1 VRDFRTPW
9 TPRQSA
15 NNAIS
20 IDTGTGINYIVS
32 MKREIII
39 TICFLLG
46 TGCMLSRKNN
56 ASTADFLPR
65 EIEVPG
71 WELAE
76 TMAIPRPELFTGEI
90 MNRNRGLIRAGAW
103 ARFRAYSGQDR
114 LVTVDLLQCV
124 SVLEAYGLYSQ
135 ERDSAGETRPLGPEA
150 WSCERGI
157 FARRGQWYIRI
168 ETSSPADV
176 QTKDL
181 AVFLDVVR
189 QKLKGHYSR
198 DPLPEDVHLFDDVVN
213 ALPAV
218 FYMQGHPDL
227 PQVRPCYVRKMKLQE
242 GDKHIFYS
250 RHKTISDATSLFNTI
265 LSGRVGGFILVG
277 GDNETAAVKKRD
289 DGQFII
295 VSLHKQWIFGI
306 LDADDIH
313 RGNTVINDLRKK
325 LSPTTPVR

>member
-1 VRDFRTPW
+1 
-9 TPRQSA
+9 
-15 NNAIS
+15 
-20 IDTGTGINYIVS
+20 
-32 MKREIII
+32 MKRQIII
-39 TICFLLG
+39 TICFILG
-46 TGCMLSRKNN
+46 TGCMLSRKNS
-56 ASTADFLPR
+56 ASMADYLPR

-76 TMAIPRPELFTGEI
+76 IMAIPRPELFTGEI
-90 MNRNRGLIRAGAW
+90 MNRNRSSVRAGAW

-135 ERDSAGETRPLGPEA
+135 ERDSAGETRPLGTDA
-150 WSCERGI
+150 WSCEKGI
-157 FARRGQWYIRI
+157 SARRGQWYIRI
-168 ETSSPADV
+168 ETSSPQDV

-181 AVFLDVVR
+181 AVFLDAVR
-189 QKLKGHYSR
+189 VKLKGHYSR
-198 DPLPEDVHLFDDVVN
+198 DPLPEDVRLFDDAVN

-227 PQVRPCYVRKMKLQE
+227 PQVRRCYVRKMKLQE

-250 RHKTISDATSLFNTI
+250 RHTDISDATSLFNTI
-265 LSGRVGGFILVG
+265 LSRREEGFILIG
-277 GDNETAAVKKRD
+277 GDTDVAAAKKRG

-313 RGNTVINDLRKK
+313 SGNTVINDLRKK
-325 LSPTTPVR
+325 LSQAAPDR